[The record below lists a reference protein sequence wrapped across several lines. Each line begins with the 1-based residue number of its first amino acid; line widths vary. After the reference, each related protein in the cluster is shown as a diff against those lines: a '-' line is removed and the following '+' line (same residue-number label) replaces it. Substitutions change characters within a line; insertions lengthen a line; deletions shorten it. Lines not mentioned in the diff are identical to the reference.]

1 MFKTSCHY
9 IAACLIL
16 LGACKDKQN
25 AYVPPADP
33 LFTQM
38 DKAQTGIGFRNDLE
52 EDAGFNVF
60 NYRNFYNGDGV
71 GIGDIN
77 NDGLADV
84 YFTSNQGENHLYL
97 NKGNMRFEDIT
108 AKAGIECY

>member
-16 LGACKDKQN
+16 FGACKDRQN

-38 DKAQTGIGFRNDLE
+38 DKAQTGIGFRNDLK

-60 NYRNFYNGDGV
+60 NYRNFYNGAGV

-77 NDGLADV
+77 NDGLAD
-84 YFTSNQGENHLYL
+84 
-97 NKGNMRFEDIT
+97 DILLEIP
-108 AKAGIECY
+108 AVGADGGPPLPGFLEGR